1 MNNKYL
7 TLLAASSFAF
17 FMQACGDDS
26 SSASLEDDPIET
38 VSTAFVFGSDYKAG
52 ELRWIEDGKISKSK
66 LDFYQDSKVVSAGK
80 NVFVLERSGA
90 DNVNLIDV
98 EKKDVA
104 WQVSLDDYSNPS
116 DVVLANEK
124 EAWVALADAEKF
136 VKISL
141 KDGEVVKSVKT
152 GAFTTKGGSAP
163 NLVDFEVSGDTLFA
177 IFQRYVMDAE
187 TWVTTFPKGLLA
199 MYKLSDGALLDT
211 VQLATKNPMAVK
223 VVKGNVFVATQG
235 EYNADYGTD
244 ADDKRGIEKVDL
256 AKKKSSLFV
265 SGEKLG
271 GGVSGLAA
279 DYKAGTLYASVYKSF
294 GDVPVAAINVAD
306 GKVSKVDG
314 IADAEGG
321 MIFGADGVLY
331 VGDRSYGAEAVY
343 TYDGSKAAKV
353 ESSAKDALPPYSIA
367 F

>member
-7 TLLAASSFAF
+7 TLLAASSLAF

-26 SSASLEDDPIET
+26 SSSASEEDPIET
-38 VSTAFVFGSDYKAG
+38 SSTAFVFGSDYKAG
-52 ELRWIEDGKISKSK
+52 ELRWIEDGKISKEK
-66 LDFYQDSKVVSAGK
+66 LEFYQDSKVISAGK

-90 DNVNLIDV
+90 DNVNMIDV
-98 EKKDVA
+98 EKKSVA

-116 DVVLANEK
+116 DIVLANSK
-124 EAWVALADAEKF
+124 EAWVAMADAEKF

-141 KDGEVVKSVKT
+141 KDGEVLKTVKT
-152 GAFTTKGGSAP
+152 GDFTTKGGSAP

-199 MYKLSDGALLDT
+199 MYDLNDGSLLDT
-211 VQLATKNPMAVK
+211 IQLATKNPMAVK
-223 VVKGNVFVATQG
+223 VVKGKVYVATQG

-244 ADDKRGIEKVDL
+244 ADDKRGIEKISL
-256 AKKKSSLFV
+256 SKKSSSVFV
-265 SGEKLG
+265 SGKTLG
-271 GGVSGLAA
+271 GGVSGLVA
-279 DYKAGTLYASVYKSF
+279 DYKAGVLYASVYKSY
-294 GDVPVAAINVAD
+294 GDVPVVEIDVAE
-306 GKVSKVDG
+306 GSSKTVDG

-321 MIFGADGVLY
+321 MALGADGLLY

-343 TYDGSKAAKV
+343 TYDGSKASKV
-353 ESSAKDALPPYSIA
+353 ESAAKDALPPYSIA